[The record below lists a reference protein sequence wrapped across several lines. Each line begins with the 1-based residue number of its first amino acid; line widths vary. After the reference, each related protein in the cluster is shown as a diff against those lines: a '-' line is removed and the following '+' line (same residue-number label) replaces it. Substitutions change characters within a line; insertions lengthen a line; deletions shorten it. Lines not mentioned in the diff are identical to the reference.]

1 MSKHYVHNLEKS
13 TEVMTAM
20 DESEISPSNHT
31 VLVVGAYLKIETDK
45 PILLLNQTVSLIT
58 N

>member
-45 PILLLNQTVSLIT
+45 PILLLSQP
-58 N
+58 